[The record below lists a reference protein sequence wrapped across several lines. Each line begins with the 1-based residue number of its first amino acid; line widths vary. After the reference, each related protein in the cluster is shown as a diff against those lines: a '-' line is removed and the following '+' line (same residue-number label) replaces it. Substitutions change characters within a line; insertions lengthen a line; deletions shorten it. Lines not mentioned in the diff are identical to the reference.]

1 MSKCLNSKLSLKV
14 TRDKLKSGKKIL
26 VMHLMI
32 QMNMKS
38 NDFTHPELVGRL
50 SASDVESSLIY
61 RVSKT

>member
-26 VMHLMI
+26 VLHLMI
-32 QMNMKS
+32 QMKMKS
-38 NDFTHPELVGRL
+38 NDFTHSELVGRL

>member
-26 VMHLMI
+26 VLHLMI

-38 NDFTHPELVGRL
+38 NDFTHLELVGRL
-50 SASDVESSLIY
+50 SASDVESTLIY